1 MWLIVGLGN
10 PGPRYRATRHNLGF
24 MLVERVAARAGI
36 KVSKPRGRALVGRG
50 SWLGEQIVLAEPQ
63 TYMNLSGL
71 SVAELMNE
79 LRLDR
84 DSLVVAHDDVDLPLG
99 RGRLAAGGGSGG
111 HKGVVSIINAL
122 GDQDFIRLRMGI
134 GRPQARDGQIDEYVL
149 QEFEPGEREA
159 VEAIL
164 ERAARALETLLT
176 RGLSRA
182 QDEFN
187 RAAESLDGAVDC
199 GRVRE
204 T

>member
-24 MLVERVAARAGI
+24 MLIDRVAAEAGI
-36 KVSKPRGRALVGRG
+36 KVSKPRGRALVGQG
-50 SWLGEQIVLAEPQ
+50 SWLGHRVVLAEPQ

-71 SVAELMNE
+71 SVAEL
-79 LRLDR
+79 LDWFKTGP

-111 HKGVVSIINAL
+111 HKGVASIMAAL
-122 GDQDFIRLRMGI
+122 ETRDFIRLRLGI
-134 GRPQARDGQIDEYVL
+134 GRPWPDEGQVEDHVL
-149 QEFEPGEREA
+149 REFEPGEVA
-159 VEAIL
+159 TVTASI
-164 ERAARALETLLT
+164 ERAVLALEMLLT

-187 RAAESLDGAVDC
+187 RAVEPPQEAI
-199 GRVRE
+199 
-204 T
+204 